1 MKIKINYK
9 VKFEGEIAID
19 LTFVIALA
27 QLIVSML

>member
-19 LTFVIALA
+19 LTFVIALT
-27 QLIVSML
+27 QLIFSML